1 MTFVNVLSINI
12 KKYVPPPKVQLNPPK
27 MKSIEF
33 NTNTCLTAN
42 EIDIKIKK
50 SMKRDCLPNGMSGK
64 RRFAKI

>member
-1 MTFVNVLSINI
+1 MS
-12 KKYVPPPKVQLNPPK
+12 PPPKVQLNPPK